1 MDTTSLRPN
10 RLPLTDEQKAANRA
24 VAPFGP
30 VTSALYGRQDMRR
43 FFEAGV
49 ARLTDG
55 EQNILRE
62 QAQDAAP
69 GLDEMDESEAGYP
82 TGACCLIFDGER
94 PQGRVNIWV
103 ATALDE
109 LDLDGGW

>member
-43 FFEAGV
+43 SFEAGV
-49 ARLTDG
+49 ALLTDG
-55 EQNILRE
+55 ERDILRE
-62 QAQDAAP
+62 QARDAAP
-69 GLDEMDESEAGYP
+69 GPEDDITDDPNVDLAAHEHAEHLRAIADVADETSLDD
-82 TGACCLIFDGER
+82 
-94 PQGRVNIWV
+94 
-103 ATALDE
+103 